1 MLVLN
6 KWNKKNYT
14 LVEVKEK
21 TVVLKRADG
30 SVFEIQKSE
39 YYFSYVEKQ

>member
-1 MLVLN
+1 MLVRN
-6 KWNKKNYT
+6 KWNKKDYT

-21 TVVLKRADG
+21 TVVLKREDG

-39 YYFSYVEKQ
+39 YFFSYSELK

>member
-1 MLVLN
+1 MLVRN

-14 LVEVKEK
+14 LVEVKGN
-21 TVVLKRADG
+21 TVVLKREDG
-30 SVFEIQKSE
+30 STFEIQKSE

>member
-1 MLVLN
+1 MLVRN

-21 TVVLKRADG
+21 TIVLKREDG
-30 SVFEIQKSE
+30 STFEIQKSE
-39 YYFSYVEKQ
+39 YLFSYSEVR

>member
-1 MLVLN
+1 MLVRN

-39 YYFSYVEKQ
+39 YNFSYVEKQ

>member
-1 MLVLN
+1 MLVRN
-6 KWNKKNYT
+6 KWNKKDYT

-30 SVFEIQKSE
+30 STFEIQKSE
-39 YYFSYVEKQ
+39 YFFSYSELK

>member
-1 MLVLN
+1 MLVRN

-30 SVFEIQKSE
+30 STFEIQKSE
-39 YYFSYVEKQ
+39 YLFAYTEVK